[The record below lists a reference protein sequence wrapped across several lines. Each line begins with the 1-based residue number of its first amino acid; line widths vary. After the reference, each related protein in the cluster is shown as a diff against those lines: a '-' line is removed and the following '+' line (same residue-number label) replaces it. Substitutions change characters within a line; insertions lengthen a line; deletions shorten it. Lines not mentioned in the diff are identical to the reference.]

1 MGFWHTGYQEF
12 HEDVG
17 LGAWEPEPVRY
28 RCPHCDAEFGS
39 EGELRQH
46 RFEKHPVRRPMLF
59 LGGRELGTQRIR
71 VAQAIRAESVAIEH
85 ASRALINGRSLAP
98 VQLGAALASV
108 SDDVCVVTLSDI
120 GVEARYELDIRV
132 AAIGDLD
139 GVEREFNVFVDNGRF
154 SAHAVEEFANRVS
167 RYHSAAGYG
176 DGICAYLYGVMA
188 KERAPDCSLGP
199 AEYVTKYNY
208 ASQQLA
214 PYDRRLAHTIR
225 ALVSFH
231 FNHFSDAAALC
242 PDSRLGGSAGR
253 FARWLDKPGSG
264 AARADAGAWSGFAG
278 SSRETATTELDTER
292 ILAWSNL
299 SLSDVAT
306 QTSDVEA
313 FIERDATSG
322 LDRLKLHVLLGEA
335 YAANG
340 DKTQAVKH
348 AKELRNVPGV
358 SIWADR
364 VVGVLGAN
372 Q

>member
-28 RCPHCDAEFGS
+28 RCPHCDSEFGT
-39 EGELRQH
+39 EDELRQH
-46 RFEKHPVRRPMLF
+46 RFEQHPVRRPMLF
-59 LGGRELGTQRIR
+59 LDGRELGTQRLRIAR
-71 VAQAIRAESVAIEH
+71 AIRPESVVIEH
-85 ASRALINGRSLAP
+85 ARHALMNGRSLAP
-98 VQLGAALASV
+98 VQLGGALAGV
-108 SDDVCVVTLSDI
+108 SNDVCVVTLSGSGI
-120 GVEARYELDIRV
+120 EARYELDIRV
-132 AAIGDLD
+132 ASNGDLD

-154 SAHAVEEFANRVS
+154 SAHAVEEFANRVA
-167 RYHSAAGYG
+167 RYRTAAGYS

-188 KERAPDCSLGP
+188 KEHAPDCSLAPG
-199 AEYVTKYNY
+199 EYVTKYNY

-242 PDSRLGGSAGR
+242 PDSRLGGSAQR
-253 FARWLDKPGSG
+253 FARWLDTTGSG
-264 AARADAGAWSGFAG
+264 SARGGEGSWSSYAG
-278 SSRETATTELDTER
+278 SSREAATTELDTER

-299 SLSDVAT
+299 SLAKVAT
-306 QTSDVEA
+306 RASDVEA
-313 FIERDATSG
+313 FIERDATSD
-322 LDRLKLHVLLGEA
+322 LDRVKLHVLLGEA
-335 YAANG
+335 YVANG
-340 DKTQAVKH
+340 DKTRAVKH

-358 SIWADR
+358 STWADR
-364 VVGVLGAN
+364 MVGLLGAN